1 MPKKSAAVT
10 AVTDKKNGDGPTC
23 DLAIGNQPKVD
34 TKLFGKDLESGR
46 AQFGVNLSIGK
57 LEDRQRDVTTCGNR
71 LSFPN
76 TMIGFDA
83 AMWTQFNNVKPGNP
97 MEICRTQA
105 PAKKIHELVNG
116 AREGFQ
122 LNNFQQ
128 QKPAKMQIDIT
139 GPTSRPI
146 TPQPL
151 RVESEHSDGEALSK
165 EDHAGLLEENR
176 PRKRGRKPA
185 NGREEPL
192 NHVQAE
198 RQRREKL
205 NQRFYALRAVV
216 PNISKM
222 DKASLLGDAIAYI
235 NELEK
240 KLKDME
246 SEKEKLGSFS
256 GESLTSEAKP
266 KSEMHDPIPG
276 VEIQIQTAHDKVI
289 VEVSSPLVTHPIS
302 RTVQAIKDAQATVLQ
317 SLVVTGSEKVFHTFV
332 VKSQGSE
339 RLTQERLIELLSRE
353 STTSQPSSSVGIEEL
368 RQLLRLPKCTP
379 ARLGLLGHFF
389 DVLDLPAELLLEH
402 GALITFRVAVVYHIP
417 IRDLFPLLP
426 VDLLLEKGHKVMFS
440 SIVLTPLLPQPESAP
455 PPFFSFFFSFL
466 LSSALALLVDPTWMA
481 EGLEVE
487 AAILGKMV
495 RERSGCGGGGGCGG
509 RGGHR

>member
-1 MPKKSAAVT
+1 M
-10 AVTDKKNGDGPTC
+10 N
-23 DLAIGNQPKVD
+23 
-34 TKLFGKDLESGR
+34 
-46 AQFGVNLSIGK
+46 
-57 LEDRQRDVTTCGNR
+57 
-71 LSFPN
+71 
-76 TMIGFDA
+76 GFDA

-97 MEICRTQA
+97 LEICRTQA

-128 QKPAKMQIDIT
+128 QKPAKMQIDVT
-139 GPTSRPI
+139 GATSRPI

-151 RVESEHSDGEALSK
+151 RVESEHSDSEALSK

-256 GESLTSEAKP
+256 GESLALEAKP

-276 VEIQIQTAHDKVI
+276 VEIQIQTVCDKVI
-289 VEVSSPLVTHPIS
+289 VKVSSPLLTHPIS

-353 STTSQPSSSVGIEEL
+353 STTSQPSSSVG
-368 RQLLRLPKCTP
+368 
-379 ARLGLLGHFF
+379 
-389 DVLDLPAELLLEH
+389 
-402 GALITFRVAVVYHIP
+402 
-417 IRDLFPLLP
+417 
-426 VDLLLEKGHKVMFS
+426 
-440 SIVLTPLLPQPESAP
+440 
-455 PPFFSFFFSFL
+455 
-466 LSSALALLVDPTWMA
+466 
-481 EGLEVE
+481 
-487 AAILGKMV
+487 
-495 RERSGCGGGGGCGG
+495 
-509 RGGHR
+509 